1 MATQGSKN
9 SAAESEADKTKTL
22 NTNSMEILVAAFSK
36 AIKIEMTAG
45 VAATSAAVTV
55 AINAQYSR
63 AKTTKYTSAIGPYNN
78 QSFFVVDHRGKER
91 DIEELTLA
99 KVGNNVR
106 AYLTKIQEKHNKIG
120 ALRKDSFKF
129 DDQRWLTVTFEQLVK
144 TGYFDFLEDVKR
156 QRSKLIKDI
165 STFD

>member
-63 AKTTKYTSAIGPYNN
+63 AKTTKYTSAINPYDN
-78 QSFFVVDHRGKER
+78 QSFRVDTKEVKYQWGQITNIRDGGTPISVTVVNVKTILDIFKDRANKYVLDHIINVPTTGTGRVAAQTW
-91 DIEELTLA
+91 TLA
-99 KVGNNVR
+99 G
-106 AYLTKIQEKHNKIG
+106 I
-120 ALRKDSFKF
+120 D
-129 DDQRWLTVTFEQLVK
+129 
-144 TGYFDFLEDVKR
+144 
-156 QRSKLIKDI
+156 
-165 STFD
+165 